1 MFKKTHPITVIILG
15 LLLMSLGFNI
25 LQNQNINRLTY
36 QIQKL
41 EAGPARGLF
50 LEPET
55 PKPPIDDK
63 ELKDLMKRREYL
75 YRNMKKIFQTFAHLS
90 LR

>member
-1 MFKKTHPITVIILG
+1 MKQKKKVILFKKTHPITVIILG
-15 LLLMSLGFNI
+15 LLLISLGFNI
-25 LQNQNINRLTY
+25 LQNQNINRLIY

-50 LEPET
+50 LEPEI

-63 ELKDLMKRREYL
+63 ELKELMEQILRK
-75 YRNMKKIFQTFAHLS
+75 MKNERTV
-90 LR
+90 

>member
-1 MFKKTHPITVIILG
+1 MFKNTHPITVMILG
-15 LLLMSLGFNI
+15 LLLISLGFNI

-50 LEPET
+50 LEPEI

-63 ELKDLMKRREYL
+63 ELKELMEQILRK
-75 YRNMKKIFQTFAHLS
+75 MKNERTV
-90 LR
+90 

>member
-1 MFKKTHPITVIILG
+1 MKLKPLTVIFVELF
-15 LLLMSLGFNI
+15 LASLGFNI
-25 LQNQNINRLTY
+25 LQFQNAKRLTY

-50 LEPET
+50 LQPEI

-63 ELKDLMKRREYL
+63 ELKELMERILRK
-75 YRNMKKIFQTFAHLS
+75 MKQE
-90 LR
+90 RMV